1 MSFGGGGFFGSGA
14 TQQENPVATGE
25 VGQQTADQSSA
36 FGVSGISQGQKS
48 SLQIITGDYG
58 AIGQAFNFADHVQEA
73 ANQARE
79 DSLSFGAGALEYVGS
94 ALNAGYDGLLNT
106 VDKSIQSSDAARN
119 DALQFAA
126 GSITATQGAVED
138 ALHSALESNKSAQEN
153 SYEFS
158 AGAINKSLDLVNTN
172 TNAVLKQVADST
184 SNTLA
189 SLAQAQTDTITA
201 IANAQKGEAAA
212 SFDKLVKVAGW
223 AFAGI
228 VAIMIFK
235 GAK

>member
-1 MSFGGGGFFGSGA
+1 
-14 TQQENPVATGE
+14 
-25 VGQQTADQSSA
+25 
-36 FGVSGISQGQKS
+36 
-48 SLQIITGDYG
+48 
-58 AIGQAFNFADHVQEA
+58 
-73 ANQARE
+73 
-79 DSLSFGAGALEYVGS
+79 
-94 ALNAGYDGLLNT
+94 
-106 VDKSIQSSDAARN
+106 
-119 DALQFAA
+119 
-126 GSITATQGAVED
+126 
-138 ALHSALESNKSAQEN
+138 
-153 SYEFS
+153 
-158 AGAINKSLDLVNTN
+158 
-172 TNAVLKQVADST
+172 VLKQVADST